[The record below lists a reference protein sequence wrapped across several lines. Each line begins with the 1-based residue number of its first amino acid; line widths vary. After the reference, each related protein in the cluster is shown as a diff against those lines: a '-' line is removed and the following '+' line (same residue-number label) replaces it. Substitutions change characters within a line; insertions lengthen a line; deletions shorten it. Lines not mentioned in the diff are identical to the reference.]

1 MTNER
6 EEWAFEFVL
15 DAWKNFFGKKEPRN
29 TMKKDNKDRSCKMAA
44 LTSEFLY
51 GEPHGSVIIICESK
65 KHMLC
70 FRQEGMDFSSAS

>member
-1 MTNER
+1 
-6 EEWAFEFVL
+6 
-15 DAWKNFFGKKEPRN
+15 
-29 TMKKDNKDRSCKMAA
+29 MKKDNKDGSCKMAA